1 MTTAELVNLILARL
15 VTSKVTFM
23 DVNYH
28 YVGVRFWFAHN
39 VYQTVVHDQSVEVWK
54 VDHVNGGMSK
64 DSDHGGDRIM
74 AIKGTVTL
82 LVFRNGDLACVNESG
97 EQVVEIQKLHID
109 DLLGEVLF
117 QRGYLLKQVRAAWN
131 DKINPRIP

>member
-1 MTTAELVNLILARL
+1 MTTAELVNLIRDKLINSR
-15 VTSKVTFM
+15 VTFL
-23 DVNYH
+23 DINYQ
-28 YVGVRFWFAHN
+28 YIGVRFWWAHN

-109 DLLGEVLF
+109 DLLGEVML
-117 QRGYLLKQVRAAWN
+117 QRGYLLKQVRASWN